1 MNGRLDELLSIWAK
15 INMPADIFW
24 CRVMP
29 LKLER
34 NCQPPTCLPLAVDI
48 PCVIMESQTS
58 IYATQLL
65 LLTNI
70 TEPLD
75 WIINN
80 D

>member
-58 IYATQLL
+58 ICDTTPTAHLFLSNQTLP
-65 LLTNI
+65 NR
-70 TEPLD
+70 
-75 WIINN
+75 
-80 D
+80 